1 MSRVKLI
8 VNPNADLGRALRTVA
23 DIRPMV
29 DEFGDVEWTGTV
41 YPAHATE
48 IAKQA
53 ALSGYELIIAVG
65 GDGTSLE
72 VINGLMQIPSEKRP
86 HFGVIPLGSG
96 NDFSYGI
103 GMDSDPTT
111 ALRQI
116 FQGKPHPI
124 DIGKI
129 TDNRGAVRY
138 WGNVVGI
145 GFDAK
150 ATINSRR
157 YTFLRG
163 YLIYLMAVLQTIILE
178 HDAPR
183 LQVKTDLEEWEDET
197 IMFVICNGKREGGG
211 FLVAPDAKPD
221 DHIYDYA
228 TIGKVSRLRML
239 RLLPEV
245 IRGTHGRFPD
255 VRIGT
260 LSNLLI
266 ESDRPLTI
274 HTDGEIFSSTDDN
287 VTKIAI
293 ELEPGALQIIS

>member
-1 MSRVKLI
+1 L
-8 VNPNADLGRALRTVA
+8 
-23 DIRPMV
+23 V
-29 DEFGDVEWTGTV
+29 DDFGDVDWTGTV

-48 IAKQA
+48 LARQA
-53 ALSGYELIIAVG
+53 AANGYELIIAVG

-72 VINGLMQIPSEKRP
+72 VINGLMQIPPEKRP
-86 HFGVIPLGSG
+86 HLGVIPLGSG
-96 NDFSYGI
+96 NDFSYGL
-103 GMDSDPTT
+103 GMDSDPAA

-129 TDNRGAVRY
+129 TDNRGVARY

-157 YTFLRG
+157 FTYLRG
-163 YLIYLMAVLQTIILE
+163 YLIYLMAVLQTIILD

-183 LQVKTDLEEWEDET
+183 LQVKTDREEWEDET
-197 IMFVICNGKREGGG
+197 IMLVICNGKREGGG
-211 FLVAPDAKPD
+211 FLVAPDARTD
-221 DHIYDYA
+221 DQIYDYA

-245 IRGTHGRFPD
+245 MRGTHGRFAD
-255 VRIGT
+255 VRMGR
-260 LSNLLI
+260 LSNLRI
-266 ESDRPLTI
+266 ESDRPLII
-274 HTDGEIFSSTDDN
+274 HTDGEIFSSSADG
-287 VTKIAI
+287 VTNIAI
-293 ELEPGALQIIS
+293 VLEPGALQIIS

>member
-23 DIRPMV
+23 DIRRLVEDFADV
-29 DEFGDVEWTGTV
+29 DWIGTV
-41 YPAHATE
+41 YPAHATKL
-48 IAKQA
+48 ARQA
-53 ALSGYELIIAVG
+53 AENGYELIIAVG

-72 VINGLMQIPSEKRP
+72 VINGLMQIPAEKRP
-86 HFGVIPLGSG
+86 HLGVIPLGSG

-103 GMDSDPTT
+103 GMDSDPTV

-116 FQGKPHPI
+116 FQGQPHPI

-129 TDNRGAVRY
+129 TDNRGFERY

-157 YTFLRG
+157 FTYLRG
-163 YLIYLMAVLQTIILE
+163 YLIYLMAVLQTIILD

-197 IMFVICNGKREGGG
+197 IMLVICNGKREGGG
-211 FLVAPDAKPD
+211 FLVAPEAKTD
-221 DHIYDYA
+221 DEIYDYA

-245 IRGTHGRFPD
+245 MRGTHGRFPD
-255 VRIGT
+255 VRMGT
-260 LSNLLI
+260 LSNLQI

-274 HTDGEIFSSTDDN
+274 HTDGEIFSSFADS
-287 VTKIAI
+287 VTKIAVV
-293 ELEPGALQIIS
+293 LEPGAIQIIY